1 METVAWTAGMAVVL
15 AATVAVAAILVATVA
30 ALAEEATARAAS
42 EAEEVVRRREEVEE
56 EVHADVAALGAAV
69 RLVGVKVGSRAVARV
84 EVAKALADEGEVEAV
99 EARVAEGWMAMAVEE
114 AMARVMVGAVWKAE
128 DWRAVAMAV
137 VVTVR
142 VVRGREEA
150 AIGSGGWMVMEVVEA
165 TARAMVAVA
174 TRAEDLE
181 AREATA
187 GMVATV
193 AVAMERQAD
202 RSLL

>member
-1 METVAWTAGMAVVL
+1 M
-15 AATVAVAAILVATVA
+15 
-30 ALAEEATARAAS
+30 
-42 EAEEVVRRREEVEE
+42 
-56 EVHADVAALGAAV
+56 
-69 RLVGVKVGSRAVARV
+69 ARV

-187 GMVATV
+187 GMVARV
-193 AVAMERQAD
+193 AAATEQ
-202 RSLL
+202 